1 MTVGQLLRDKAEFL
15 GYTQRQLADQTNI
28 SESTIS
34 SYLWGNK
41 TPSIKNFTKL
51 AMLLEI
57 DLNILKEIE
66 L

>member
-1 MTVGQLLRDKAEFL
+1 MTVGQLLKDKAKFL

-28 SESTIS
+28 NESTIS

-41 TPSIKNFTKL
+41 TPSIKNFIKL
-51 AMLLEI
+51 ATLLEI